1 MTGGEGYQE
10 AQIPKDMS
18 AFSEEF
24 EKWKDPNIIYLHAR
38 VRRSTEHIYLQ
49 GKQLQFHCNRG
60 LPSL

>member
-24 EKWKDPNIIYLHAR
+24 EKWKDPNIIYHTCQSAA
-38 VRRSTEHIYLQ
+38 VH
-49 GKQLQFHCNRG
+49 
-60 LPSL
+60 